1 MDYVICEATNLDN
14 LALLYEGWTPW
25 VWDVTRKLAARLPSG
40 FPWALVERQRT
51 SCDQVD
57 TKQHRHPNYTCF
69 SGTGFKVLLTSQMF
83 FLSSLENKFMNEC
96 LVCNIN
102 KTLLFATWSSISVE
116 MLLFILIIK
125 GIVRFGKINKK

>member
-1 MDYVICEATNLDN
+1 MDYIICEATNLDN

-25 VWDVTRKLAARLPSG
+25 VWDGTRLLAQRLPSG

-57 TKQHRHPNYTCF
+57 IKQHRHPNYTCL
-69 SGTGFKVLLTSQMF
+69 SGTGFKVLLIWQIH
-83 FLSSLENKFMNEC
+83 FLSSLKNKFMNEC
-96 LVCNIN
+96 PVCIIN

-125 GIVRFGKINKK
+125 GIVRVGKK